1 MLPGTVVLLLAFF
14 AILHSWLNAF
24 AELLC
29 FADRQFYK
37 DWWNARSFAAYYRTW
52 NCVVHDWLYSYIYCE
67 LIQLRYSKLF
77 SMMCVF
83 VVSAVLHEWVIMCML
98 HFFYPVLLLMFGG
111 VGVYFVFLTRNQT
124 GRVWNVFMWLMLFFG
139 TGLLMC
145 LYSVEYFARKNLC
158 PDCRPFHDLVPI
170 SYRLVE
176 WKWE

>member
-67 LIQLRYSKLF
+67 LMSVSLSFCALIPVFTSAFSVCILCLF
-77 SMMCVF
+77 LVF
-83 VVSAVLHEWVIMCML
+83 LSLVFSVC
-98 HFFYPVLLLMFGG
+98 VLLSVLQMF
-111 VGVYFVFLTRNQT
+111 
-124 GRVWNVFMWLMLFFG
+124 
-139 TGLLMC
+139 
-145 LYSVEYFARKNLC
+145 
-158 PDCRPFHDLVPI
+158 
-170 SYRLVE
+170 
-176 WKWE
+176 